1 MMKYLVYF
9 TFCDKFYLKI
19 KIITLNLL
27 NFAISCFLVI
37 TLVENQNFN
46 SEKHSKMLRFSRNVK
61 RNKKQ
66 KKKNLS
72 QNKKNF
78 KKYIEAVTSYF
89 IEYLAT

>member
-46 SEKHSKMLRFSRNVK
+46 SERHSKMLRFSRNVK

-66 KKKNLS
+66 KKKTFHKIKRIL
-72 QNKKNF
+72 KNIL
-78 KKYIEAVTSYF
+78 KLLQVTS
-89 IEYLAT
+89 